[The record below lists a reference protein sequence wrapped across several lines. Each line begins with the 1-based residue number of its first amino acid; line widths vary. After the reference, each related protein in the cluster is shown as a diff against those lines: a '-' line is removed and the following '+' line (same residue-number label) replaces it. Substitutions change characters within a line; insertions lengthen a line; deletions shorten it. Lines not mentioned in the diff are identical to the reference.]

1 MYRRTLFANRP
12 PEASCFVFGA
22 RQTGKTTLLQTLDT
36 ALHYDL
42 LRNQE
47 FVRLNRDPDIV
58 FNECAKVQTKTKSF
72 VWIDEVQKIPRLL
85 DVVHR
90 AIEAFPHID
99 FILSGSS
106 ARKLRQD
113 GVNLLGGRALSHRLH
128 PLTMEE
134 LGDQFE
140 LETAV
145 QIGTLPKIYSLHH
158 EGKGQLARRH
168 LRSYLALYLEEEIK
182 KEALVRDL
190 QPFQR
195 FLEVAAQVAGQLV
208 NVAKIADESQIS
220 HTAATN
226 YFSIL
231 EDTLIGFFVP
241 AYHASVRKQLVK
253 QPKFYLFDNGVHRAI
268 QGCFGTALSG
278 LEKGVLYEQF
288 IVQEIRR
295 VSDYAEKDFKF
306 YFWRTEA
313 GAEVDLLIC
322 RGTQI
327 LLAVECKASS
337 SIRKRDLSG
346 LRAFKK
352 ANPKVPTIVCAPVE
366 RAIQID
372 TGFDALPL
380 DETIKMVKTL

>member
-1 MYRRTLFANRP
+1 MYGRSLFSKGP
-12 PEASCFVFGA
+12 PQTSCFVFGA

-47 FVRLNRDPDIV
+47 FVRLNREPDIV
-58 FNECAKVQTKTKSF
+58 FNECAKVSSGGKKF

-113 GVNLLGGRALSHRLH
+113 GVNLLGGRALSYRLH

-134 LGDQFE
+134 LGDHFDHE
-140 LETAV
+140 AAV
-145 QIGTLPKIYSLHH
+145 HIGTLPKVYSLHRDGKH
-158 EGKGQLARRH
+158 ELTHGH
-168 LRSYLALYLEEEIK
+168 LRSYVSLYLEEEIK

-195 FLEVAAQVAGQLV
+195 FLEVAGQIAGQPV
-208 NVAKIADESQIS
+208 NVSKIADESQIS

-231 EDTLIGFFVP
+231 EDTLIGFFLP
-241 AYHASVRKQLVK
+241 AYHTSVRKQLVK
-253 QPKFYLFDNGVHRAI
+253 QSKFYFFDNGVYRAI
-268 QGCFGTALSG
+268 QGSLGAPSVG
-278 LEKGVLYEQF
+278 LEKGVLHEQF

-295 VSDYAEKDFKF
+295 VCDYADKHFKF

-313 GAEVDLLIC
+313 GAEVDLLVC
-322 RGTQI
+322 RGAKI
-327 LLAVECKASS
+327 LLAVECKASAH
-337 SIRKRDLSG
+337 IHKRDLSG

-352 ANPKVPTIVCAPVE
+352 DYPKTPTIVCAPVE
-366 RAIQID
+366 RPIQVD

-380 DETIKMVKTL
+380 GETLKMVKSL